1 MKSKSKL
8 RLHQD
13 KSRICRQIGI
23 LPNEEPVL
31 ITERKQMRSKV
42 YGKTQDS
49 KRIAG
54 YGECFYPIRT
64 IFVDCSI
71 RLKAQR
77 WPEGGLKYLGTWN
90 SNKQGYDWKLL
101 KQNRTYIDVRN
112 VLVHELVHY
121 RFAYLQHGK
130 KFEQRI
136 KEILRG
142 KTFEPKHVH
151 LFSHMPKSYRAGI
164 DDDPIVNNQKKRR
177 KRHAER

>member
-64 IFVDCSI
+64 IFVDC
-71 RLKAQR
+71 
-77 WPEGGLKYLGTWN
+77 E
-90 SNKQGYDWKLL
+90 
-101 KQNRTYIDVRN
+101 
-112 VLVHELVHY
+112 H
-121 RFAYLQHGK
+121 
-130 KFEQRI
+130 
-136 KEILRG
+136 
-142 KTFEPKHVH
+142 KTQSAK
-151 LFSHMPKSYRAGI
+151 MA
-164 DDDPIVNNQKKRR
+164 
-177 KRHAER
+177 